1 MKTVFD
7 LYHWDHPDAA
17 ATVLPGFETADA
29 AARAA
34 GIHRR
39 AAETVWERVPNDN
52 GWLIDPD
59 PVTGRQT
66 EWGVFERQQ
75 AETDTERVQLAL
87 QLLERDGQVDGDHH
101 KAWVIDQTVRI
112 LTGDADAYRTWIEQ
126 YRDGE
131 DGPDTYSWDEGIAP

>member
-1 MKTVFD
+1 MRTVFD
-7 LYHWDHPDAA
+7 LYHWSHPDAA
-17 ATVLPGFETADA
+17 AEVTHGFDTADA
-29 AARAA
+29 AAQAA
-34 GIHRR
+34 GIDRR
-39 AAETVWERVPNDN
+39 IADTVWERVRNDN
-52 GWLIDPD
+52 GWIIDPD

-66 EWGVFERQQ
+66 EWGVFERRQ

-87 QLLERDGQVDGDHH
+87 ELLARNGQVDGDHH

-112 LTGDADAYRTWIEQ
+112 LTGDGYQAWIER